1 MMNETISIVAD
12 DDEEEERVI
21 SVWLS
26 VTVRRGQQWQFE
38 DNISPKLEGLLLL
51 YALHFT
57 LYTN

>member
-26 VTVRRGQQWQFE
+26 VTVRRRQQWQFE